1 MNNVV
6 TRSLVLLAVAT
17 AIVLVSAFV
26 APPGTAATTMASTN
40 QDPMAGMDMGD
51 MGEAVNSE
59 ETFITGMIPH
69 HREAVESARA
79 VLETTERPEVR
90 DLAQNV
96 IATQTEE
103 LALLE
108 GWRAQWYPDAAE
120 ADYTPMMADPAGL
133 SPDAADRTFLEGM
146 IEHHQGAIDMARSYL
161 GADYE
166 KQPEVAELAEA
177 IVTVQDGEI
186 AQMQGW
192 LAEWYGDA
200 DADHNAH

>member
-17 AIVLVSAFV
+17 AIVLISAFV

-51 MGEAVNSE
+51 MGDMSEAVNSE

-69 HREAVESARA
+69 HQEAVESARA

-90 DLAQNV
+90 ELAQNV
-96 IATQTEE
+96 IVTQTEE
-103 LALLE
+103 IALLE
-108 GWRAQWYPDAAE
+108 GWRARWYPDAAE

-146 IEHHQGAIDMARSYL
+146 IEHHRGAIDMAQSYL

-166 KQPEVAELAEA
+166 KQPEVAGLAEA

-192 LAEWYGDA
+192 LAEW
-200 DADHNAH
+200 

>member
-6 TRSLVLLAVAT
+6 TRSFVLLAVAT

-26 APPGTAATTMASTN
+26 APPGTAATMAGTN

-103 LALLE
+103 IALLE
-108 GWRAQWYPDAAE
+108 GWRNQWYPDAAE
-120 ADYTPMMADPAGL
+120 ADYTPMMADPTGL

-192 LAEWYGDA
+192 LAEW
-200 DADHNAH
+200 

>member
-6 TRSLVLLAVAT
+6 TRSFVLLAVAT
-17 AIVLVSAFV
+17 ATVLVSAFV
-26 APPGTAATTMASTN
+26 APPGTATMVGTN
-40 QDPMAGMDMGD
+40 QDPMAGMDMGGR
-51 MGEAVNSE
+51 GETVNSE
-59 ETFITGMIPH
+59 ETFITAMIPH

-79 VLETTERPEVR
+79 VLATTQRPEVR
-90 DLAQNV
+90 DLARNV

-103 LALLE
+103 IALLE
-108 GWRAQWYPDAAE
+108 GWRNQWYPDAAE

-146 IEHHQGAIDMARSYL
+146 IEHHQGAIAMARSYL
-161 GADYE
+161 GADYQ
-166 KQPEVAELAEA
+166 KQSAVADLAEA

-192 LAEWYGDA
+192 LAAWYGDA
-200 DADHNAH
+200 EQGAR

>member
-6 TRSLVLLAVAT
+6 TRSFVLLAVAT
-17 AIVLVSAFV
+17 AIVLVSASI
-26 APPGTAATTMASTN
+26 APPGIAATTLASTSTS

-69 HREAVESARA
+69 HQEAVESAQA
-79 VLETTERPEVR
+79 VLETSERPEVR
-90 DLAQNV
+90 DLARNV
-96 IATQTEE
+96 IATQTQEI
-103 LALLE
+103 ALLE
-108 GWRAQWYPDAAE
+108 GWRVRWYPDAAE

-161 GADYE
+161 DADYE
-166 KQPEVAELAEA
+166 KQPELAGLAEA

-200 DADHNAH
+200 EQGAR